1 MTTNTKQRGCGHKIP
16 HPTRK
21 EAERH
26 MWNLVR
32 RGAYPGR
39 LNVYRCKHCTSSWHV
54 GHKPRHR

>member
-1 MTTNTKQRGCGHKIP
+1 MATNTKQRGCGQKVP

-21 EAERH
+21 AAETH

-32 RGAYPGR
+32 KGAALAR
-39 LNVYRCKHCTSSWHV
+39 VNVYRCKHCPSWHV